1 MRIGAN
7 NDPLQVIRLQ
17 AFLKAFEKFDYV
29 TINGVFD
36 EVTQM
41 AVMEF
46 QLRYKDD
53 VLTPWGIS
61 EPTGY
66 VYITTLGKINQI
78 LCGTGI
84 PGVQPDKVIKDI
96 KSATGK
102 ESAGFKEGMGT
113 NTLSSVPVIGSA
125 TDSGPKGQNE
135 ELDDPWWYPENLTA
149 ALFTWPDSGTE
160 LLKSLYELLLV
171 LIVLYILGNVL
182 ESVLYK
188 EQTTEGNKDVL
199 DTIASDRFKA
209 KWWTIA
215 AGLLV
220 AFGGAYYLERWY
232 LLLPLLIALIATI
245 AWILTRSKHEKL
257 KAEVKKL
264 VIITEKKS

>member
-1 MRIGAN
+1 
-7 NDPLQVIRLQ
+7 
-17 AFLKAFEKFDYV
+17 
-29 TINGVFD
+29 
-36 EVTQM
+36 
-41 AVMEF
+41 
-46 QLRYKDD
+46 
-53 VLTPWGIS
+53 
-61 EPTGY
+61 
-66 VYITTLGKINQI
+66 
-78 LCGTGI
+78 
-84 PGVQPDKVIKDI
+84 
-96 KSATGK
+96 
-102 ESAGFKEGMGT
+102 MGT

-220 AFGGAYYLERWY
+220 AFGGA
-232 LLLPLLIALIATI
+232 
-245 AWILTRSKHEKL
+245 
-257 KAEVKKL
+257 
-264 VIITEKKS
+264 